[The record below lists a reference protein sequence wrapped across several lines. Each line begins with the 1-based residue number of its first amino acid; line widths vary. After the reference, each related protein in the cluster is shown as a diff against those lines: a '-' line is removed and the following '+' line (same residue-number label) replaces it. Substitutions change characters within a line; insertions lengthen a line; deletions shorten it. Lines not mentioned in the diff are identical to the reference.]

1 MLKRAIFRLYRKA
14 RIIFFQLLSNQS
26 PVGPLVKV
34 QAVQVMGAG
43 RITALGPVSIG
54 YFPSPHFFSTY
65 GYLEAR
71 GKDARIE
78 IGSNTKINN
87 GFVAIAEKSSITIGN
102 NCLIGTRVE
111 IYDSDFHATDPYIRI
126 NGGQHTCI
134 PVKIGNN
141 VFIGS
146 NVRILKGVTIG
157 DGAVIANGS
166 LVTSDLPEN
175 SVALG
180 MPAKVVKRFTFLESR
195 SPFK

>member
-1 MLKRAIFRLYRKA
+1 M
-14 RIIFFQLLSNQS
+14 FFQLLSNQT

-34 QAVQVMGAG
+34 QAVQIMGAG
-43 RITALGPVSIG
+43 RITAIGPVSVG

-87 GFVAIAEKSSITIGN
+87 GFVAIAEKSTITIGE

-111 IYDSDFHATDPYIRI
+111 IYDSDFHALSAEERQ
-126 NGGQHTCI
+126 NGDKHEAS
-134 PVKIGNN
+134 PVQIGNN

-146 NVRILKGVTIG
+146 NVRILKGVNIG
-157 DGAVIANGS
+157 DGCVIANGS
-166 LVTSDLPEN
+166 LVTRDLPAN
-175 SVALG
+175 CIALG
-180 MPAKVVKRFTFLESR
+180 IPATVVR
-195 SPFK
+195 SL

>member
-1 MLKRAIFRLYRKA
+1 MLKRAVFRLYRKA
-14 RIIFFQLLSNQS
+14 RVILFQLLSNQTA
-26 PVGPLVKV
+26 VGPLDKV

-78 IGSNTKINN
+78 IGRNTKINN
-87 GFVAIAEKSSITIGN
+87 GFVAIAEKSSITIGQ

-111 IYDSDFHATDPYIRI
+111 IYDSDFHALSAEARRNGDRHEASPVRI
-126 NGGQHTCI
+126 GD
-134 PVKIGNN
+134 N

-157 DGAVIANGS
+157 DGCVIANSS
-166 LVTSDLPEN
+166 LVTRDLPAN
-175 SVALG
+175 SLASG
-180 MPAKVVKRFTFLESR
+180 IPATVIRNL
-195 SPFK
+195 

>member
-1 MLKRAIFRLYRKA
+1 MLKRALFRLYRKA
-14 RIIFFQLLSNQS
+14 RVTLFQLLSNQTA
-26 PVGPLVKV
+26 VGPLEKV

-78 IGSNTKINN
+78 IGRNTKINN
-87 GFVAIAEKSSITIGN
+87 GFVAIAEKSSITIGE

-111 IYDSDFHATDPYIRI
+111 IYDSDFHATNPYDRI
-126 NGGQHTCI
+126 DGDRHTCK
-134 PVKIGNN
+134 PVKIGSN

-146 NVRILKGVTIG
+146 NARILKGVTVG
-157 DGAVIANGS
+157 DGAVIANNS
-166 LVTSDLPEN
+166 LVTSHVPEN

-180 MPAKVVKRFTFLESR
+180 IPAKVVKRFTPPELR
-195 SPFK
+195 SQ

>member
-1 MLKRAIFRLYRKA
+1 MLFFRLHRKF
-14 RIIFFQLLSNQS
+14 RVILFRLLSNQS
-26 PVGPLVKV
+26 TVGSLLRV

-43 RITALGPVSIG
+43 KIKVIGRVQVG

-71 GKDARIE
+71 GKESTIE
-78 IGSNTKINN
+78 IGNNTKINN
-87 GFVAIAEKSSITIGN
+87 GFVAIAEKSSIVIGE

-111 IYDSDFHATDPYIRI
+111 IYDSDFHALSASDRQ
-126 NGGQHTCI
+126 NGCTHSSK

-157 DGAVIANGS
+157 NGAVVANS
-166 LVTSDLPEN
+166 ALVTKDIPEN
-175 SVALG
+175 CLASGV
-180 MPAKVVKRFTFLESR
+180 PAMVIRTL
-195 SPFK
+195 